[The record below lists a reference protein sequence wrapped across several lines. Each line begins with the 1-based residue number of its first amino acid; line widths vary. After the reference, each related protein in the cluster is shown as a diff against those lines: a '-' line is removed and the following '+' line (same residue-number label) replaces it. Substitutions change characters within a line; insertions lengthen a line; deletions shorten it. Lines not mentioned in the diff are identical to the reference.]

1 MLSLVFKPNDFKEK
15 SVFYLVFT
23 NPSIHVHCTKTNTD
37 CVVDTS
43 KEIYNVTV
51 KGIRQT
57 GSSTVRIDNYGDGCK
72 AGTQATLHIPST
84 HFINVSVKM
93 IEIIVALLL

>member
-23 NPSIHVHCTKTNTD
+23 NPSISVHCNKINTD

-51 KGIRQT
+51 KGIRST
-57 GSSTVRIDNYGDGCK
+57 ESSAVRIDNYGDGCK
-72 AGTQATLHIPST
+72 AGTQTTLHIPSI

-93 IEIIVALLL
+93 IDILF